1 MNLWRTSETALER
14 PDADAAAERL
24 RRLQSVT
31 DTALNHLS
39 TSDLL
44 DELVVRVRDILDC
57 DTCAILLL
65 DEERQE
71 VVARA
76 AAGLEEEVEAGV
88 RIPLG
93 RGFAGRI
100 AAEGKVVAIEDVDH
114 ADVLN
119 PILHE
124 KGIKSLLGA
133 PLLAHGRVLGVIHV
147 GTLTPRRF
155 EADAIDLLQAAA
167 ERAAL
172 GVERALLHERLIEL
186 DRVRNQFVAVAA
198 HELRTPTAAIL
209 GSALT
214 LQARKAE
221 LSEDDRVALEEML
234 VAQAQRL
241 ATLLDQLLDFSR
253 LEMHTVRIRRERLN
267 VLELVE
273 RTLAELAPEH
283 RANIAVEVD
292 SSLEAVVDAAAFERI
307 VSNLV
312 GNALRHGRPP
322 VVVRA
327 ALERADG
334 PLRVDVVDAGEGVAA
349 DVRSTLFEQFTRG
362 ADAAG
367 AGSGLGL
374 AIARSYAR
382 AHGGDIE
389 LVETGN
395 GGHFRVVLPV

>member
-292 SSLEAVVDAAAFERI
+292 ASLEAVVDAAAFERI

-334 PLRVDVVDAGEGVAA
+334 TLRVDVVDAGEGVAA

-367 AGSGLGL
+367 AVSGLGL

-389 LVETGN
+389 LVENGN